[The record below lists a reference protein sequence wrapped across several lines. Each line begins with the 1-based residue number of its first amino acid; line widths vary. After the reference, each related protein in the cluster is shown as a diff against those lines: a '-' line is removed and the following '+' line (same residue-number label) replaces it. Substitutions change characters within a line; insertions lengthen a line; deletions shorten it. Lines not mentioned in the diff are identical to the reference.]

1 MITPIETAWHIIVA
15 SMIFAIGLYVVLRLT
30 RKITPNKKMP
40 IALYLWHTLFAI
52 IYMYYTLTAGG
63 DSLGYYNAAL
73 NGDIELEFGTRFV
86 EYFAFLLVSF
96 LGVSYLGLFLFFN
109 IFGSLGLIIL
119 YASLSSVTIYC
130 SKRVKQLTLLVV
142 FLPSISFW
150 SSALGKD
157 SISFLA
163 ATLALWAVLNI
174 PKRKIIMSTAIMLML
189 LVRPHMAG
197 IMVIALALSLIAIGR
212 QINLSKRM
220 MMGILLV
227 SVIAALVPFA
237 ANYAGIQNYT
247 DLNAVTEYIETRQ
260 SYNMDGGGGI
270 DISGMSLPMQLF
282 TYLFRPLP
290 YEAHSLPA
298 FMASLDNL
306 VLLLL
311 FLHAIRFT
319 HLKSNTQA
327 NHAFLWLYVIGATL
341 VLATTTAN
349 LGISVRQKW
358 MIMPMLLYLLF
369 AGIAAH
375 QARKQYKKQRKT
387 YRVTPERL
395 SLR

>member
-1 MITPIETAWHIIVA
+1 MITPVETAWHIIIA
-15 SMIFAIGLYVVLRLT
+15 SIIFAIGLYAVLRLT

-40 IALYLWHTLFAI
+40 IAIYLWHTLFVI

-73 NGDIELEFGTRFV
+73 HGDIELEFGTRFV

-157 SISFLA
+157 PISFLA
-163 ATLALWAVLNI
+163 ATLALWAALNI
-174 PKRKIIMSTAIMLML
+174 PKRKTLMAIAIILML
-189 LVRPHMAG
+189 LVRPHMAS
-197 IMVIALALSLIAIGR
+197 IMIIDLGLSLLITSKQISLMKRVVIGTLVISTAI
-212 QINLSKRM
+212 I
-220 MMGILLV
+220 
-227 SVIAALVPFA
+227 LVPVA
-237 ANYAGIQNYT
+237 VNYAGIEELT
-247 DLNAVTEYIETRQ
+247 DLNEVTEYIETRQ
-260 SYNMDGGGGI
+260 GYNMEGGGGV
-270 DISGMSLPMQLF
+270 DISSMSPPMQVF

-290 YEAHSLPA
+290 YEAHSVFA
-298 FMASLDNL
+298 FISSLDNL

-311 FLHAIRFT
+311 FLYAIRFARI
-319 HLKSNTQA
+319 KSDTPA
-327 NHAFLWLYVIGATL
+327 NHAFLWLYIIGATL
-341 VLATTTAN
+341 ILAMTTAN

-358 MIMPMLLYLLF
+358 MLMPMLLYLLF

-375 QARKQYKKQRKT
+375 QARKQRKKQNKI
-387 YRVTPERL
+387 YAATPEGF